1 MSLKGPWPQYEHR
14 IINAFR
20 FLAAVVV
27 VVVVVVLSVFFF
39 LNMVLGL
46 QLVDV
51 AALSRVPLSLLT
63 GCDCVVLT

>member
-14 IINAFR
+14 IISAFR
-20 FLAAVVV
+20 FLAV

>member
-14 IINAFR
+14 IISAFR
-20 FLAAVVV
+20 FLAVV

>member
-20 FLAAVVV
+20 FLAAVV

>member
-20 FLAAVVV
+20 FLAAV